1 MYNLCYKYKGGNK
14 VRRLKLTKVIA
25 SSLIVASVLA
35 LNPIGASAS
44 WKQNSTGWWYTE
56 GNYWAKGWRLIDKNW
71 YYFYSDGY
79 MAKDTTIGGYYLNSS
94 GAWTNSTPSNYGSG
108 LDSLGQ
114 EILNNI
120 STENPSFDV
129 EYDGDISNAGNAID
143 NEINDL
149 KYTNPYEAYNVS
161 SYDMQMSSSVGSN
174 TVGVRI
180 NCVYRMTAEMA
191 TDLDTRARAIV
202 ASITSDSMSQIDKER
217 AIHDWIVNN
226 TQYDQSYTIFD
237 PYNTLIKHTGVCEG
251 YSLLAQKMFTI
262 AGIESIVVGGTG
274 NGGSHAWNMVHIDG
288 RWYHVDVT
296 WDDPVSS
303 EDVLR
308 HDYFNLT
315 DSQISADHTWDK
327 SKYPS
332 AN

>member
-1 MYNLCYKYKGGNK
+1 MKK
-14 VRRLKLTKVIA
+14 LKLTKVIA
-25 SSLIVASVLA
+25 SSLVVASILA
-35 LNPIGASAS
+35 LNPIGVSAE
-44 WKQNSTGWWYTE
+44 WKKIVQAGGIQKVIHGLT
-56 GNYWAKGWRLIDKNW
+56 GWRLIDKNW

-79 MAKDTTIGGYYLNSS
+79 MAKDTTIDGYYLNSS
-94 GAWTNSTPSNYGSG
+94 GAWTNSTPSNYGSD

-114 EILNNI
+114 KILNNI
-120 STENPSFDV
+120 SIENPSFYL
-129 EYDGDISNAGNAID
+129 EYDGDINNAGNAIEDEID
-143 NEINDL
+143 NL

-161 SYDMQMSSSVGSN
+161 SYNMQMSSSSGST
-174 TVGVRI
+174 TVKVRI
-180 NCVYRMTAEMA
+180 NCVYKMTAEMA

-226 TQYDQSYTIFD
+226 TQYDQSYTIYD

-262 AGIESIVVGGTG
+262 AGIKSIVVEGTAH
-274 NGGSHAWNMVHIDG
+274 GGSHAWNMVYIDNK
-288 RWYHVDVT
+288 WHHVDVT

-303 EDVLR
+303 KDILR
-308 HDYFNLT
+308 YDYYNLT